1 MKRVSQIIWG
11 VIIVAIGVIF
21 ALNAFDITNI
31 DIFFDGWWT
40 LFIIVPCAVALFT
53 KRDKGGAILGILGG
67 VALLLACQNVVS
79 FSLLWKL
86 VIPFIIVR
94 IGLRLI
100 FRDAFDKQSR
110 EAVEKV
116 KATGAP
122 ARQVCATFSGQDLNY
137 EGEVVENTELTAVF
151 GGIDCNMSQ
160 AIIPGDV
167 LIKAVAVCG
176 GVDLYLPVGGNV
188 KVRSNSLF
196 GGVDNKRTVAHIEG
210 APTVYVEATCLFGGM
225 EIK

>member
-1 MKRVSQIIWG
+1 MKRASQIIWG
-11 VIIVAIGVIF
+11 VVIVVIGVSF
-21 ALNAFDITNI
+21 ALNALDVTNI

-53 KRDKGGAILGILGG
+53 KSDKGGAILGILVG

-86 VIPFIIVR
+86 IIPFIIVL

-100 FRDAFDKQSR
+100 FRDAFDKKGR

-116 KATGAP
+116 KANGTP
-122 ARQVCATFSGQDLNY
+122 MRQVCATFSGQDFNY

-151 GGIDCNMSQ
+151 GGIDCNMSL
-160 AIIPGDV
+160 AIVPQDV
-167 LIKAVAVCG
+167 LIKTVAVFG
-176 GVDLYLPVGGNV
+176 GVDLYLPIGVNV

-196 GGVDNKRTVAHIEG
+196 GGVDNKRTGGHIEG
-210 APTVYVEATCLFGGM
+210 APTVYVEANCLFGGVDV
-225 EIK
+225 K